1 MTSRWLM
8 NLVAAAVLAGA
19 VWILWP
25 TSRPMP
31 ETTFNLLDGRTLRSS
46 DLRGQSLLITFWSVN
61 CETCMRDMPR
71 LSRLHESL
79 KDHNFM
85 VIGVAM
91 PHDPPPAVIAT
102 VERHNPG
109 YPIAL
114 DVHGEVNK
122 AFGGISVTP
131 TSYLIGPDGNINF
144 SERGPLD
151 ETRVRATLL
160 TFQG

>member
-71 LSRLHESL
+71 FNRLYESL

-131 TSYLIGPDGNINF
+131 TTYLIGPDGNINF

>member
-19 VWILWP
+19 VWMLWP

-71 LSRLHESL
+71 LSRLDR
-79 KDHNFM
+79 K
-85 VIGVAM
+85 
-91 PHDPPPAVIAT
+91 
-102 VERHNPG
+102 
-109 YPIAL
+109 
-114 DVHGEVNK
+114 
-122 AFGGISVTP
+122 SV
-131 TSYLIGPDGNINF
+131 
-144 SERGPLD
+144 
-151 ETRVRATLL
+151 V
-160 TFQG
+160 

>member
-1 MTSRWLM
+1 MTSRWFT
-8 NLVAAAVLAGA
+8 NLASVLIVAGA
-19 VWILWP
+19 AWVLWP

-31 ETTFNLLDGRTLRSS
+31 ETTFNLLDGRNLRSS
-46 DLRGQSLLITFWSVN
+46 ELRGKSLLVTFWSVD
-61 CETCMRDMPR
+61 CEICMRDMPR
-71 LSRLHESL
+71 LSRLHDSL
-79 KDHNFM
+79 KAQNFM

-91 PHDPPPAVIAT
+91 PHDPPPAIIAT
-102 VERHNPG
+102 VERQNPG

-144 SERGPLD
+144 SEHGPLD